1 MKRRGLTLIELMVT
15 LGITVILV
23 FTVTFAYTEG
33 VKFQSRVPQQDA
45 QLRSVTRFEERL
57 RRMFEG
63 AFLTADETDQ
73 AAYFMSLATGGD
85 LANPDTIVFTT
96 LGMPATNAYLMSTD
110 EFETLNERFGPQG
123 GMAEVAISMI
133 PIGEP
138 PTESSTTLYLRVQRP
153 PDGDPTQGGLE
164 RSLAEN
170 IETFT
175 FEFFDGIDWVTEW
188 DTQTQQRRLPA
199 AVRITYRIVD
209 EDTDRIMTIKVP
221 LSDVTPENPIVQEIG
236 G

>member
-1 MKRRGLTLIELMVT
+1 MKRRGLTLIELMVV
-15 LGITVILV
+15 LSITVILV
-23 FTVTFAYTEG
+23 VTVTFAYTEG
-33 VKFQSRVPQQDA
+33 IKFQARVPQQDA
-45 QLRSVTRFEERL
+45 QLRSVTRFEDRI
-57 RRMFEG
+57 RKMFEG
-63 AFLTADETDQ
+63 AYLTADETDQ
-73 AAYFMSLATGGD
+73 TSYFMTLATGGD

-96 LGMPATNAYLMSTD
+96 LGVAATNAYLMSTE

-123 GMAEVAISMI
+123 GMAEVSLSMI
-133 PIGEP
+133 PVGEP
-138 PTESSTTLYLRVQRP
+138 PTEITTSLYLRVQRP

-170 IETFT
+170 VETFT
-175 FEFFDGIDWVTEW
+175 FEFFDGIEWVTEW

-199 AVRITYRIVD
+199 AVRVTYRIAD
-209 EDTDRIMTIKVP
+209 EETDRVVTIRVP